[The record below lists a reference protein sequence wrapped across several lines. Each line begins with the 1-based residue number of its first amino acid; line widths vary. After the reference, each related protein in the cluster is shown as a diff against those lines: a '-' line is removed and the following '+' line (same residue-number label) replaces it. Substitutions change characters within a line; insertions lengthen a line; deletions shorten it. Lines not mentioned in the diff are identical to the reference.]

1 MVIAAI
7 RNKNGVGAA
16 SPYDHLSDKQWCW
29 VEEAKGRGVFFFV
42 IQNRYLRKMI
52 KSILKFLRVKAPIR
66 TTRRK
71 HGEYS

>member
-7 RNKNGVGAA
+7 RNINGVGAP
-16 SPYDHLSDKQWCW
+16 SLGDHLSDKQWSW
-29 VEEAKGRGVFFFV
+29 VEETKGRGVFFFI
-42 IQNRYLRKMI
+42 IQNRYLRNMI

-71 HGEYS
+71 REYS

>member
-7 RNKNGVGAA
+7 RNINGVGAA

-52 KSILKFLRVKAPIR
+52 KSILKFLRVKAPIM